1 MYNLVQL
8 DDVGLTWR
16 ISQHMANQDKQTYM
30 SESSKDVCLPLNH
43 FIACIKLVL
52 DHLDCEE
59 VPRLPVEAL
68 VNRCKRAVSKSG
80 KGINTAHS
88 TKSLKRTP

>member
-1 MYNLVQL
+1 
-8 DDVGLTWR
+8 
-16 ISQHMANQDKQTYM
+16 M
-30 SESSKDVCLPLNH
+30 SESSKDVRLPLNH

-68 VNRCKRAVSKSG
+68 VNRRKRPVSKSG
-80 KGINTAHS
+80 KGVS
-88 TKSLKRTP
+88 T